1 MKLWIAGCFVVAISG
16 CGTFKTLTD
25 EEDAADDLAK
35 WESNCHSIPRAYSGM
50 VYQFCNL
57 NGPSRSGP
65 HWSAPSVALDMALS
79 GIADT
84 ILIPYT
90 GYLQYKQG
98 DIQVR
103 RKQY

>member
-1 MKLWIAGCFVVAISG
+1 MKLWIAGCFVLAISG

-25 EEDAADDLAK
+25 EEGAADNLAK
-35 WESNCHSIPRAYSGM
+35 WKSNCHSIPRAYSGA

-57 NGPSRSGP
+57 DGPPRSGP
-65 HWSAPSVALDMALS
+65 HWDAPSIALDMAIS

-90 GYLQYKQG
+90 GYLQYQQG
-98 DIQVR
+98 DIKVR

>member
-1 MKLWIAGCFVVAISG
+1 MRQWIAGFVVVAISG

-25 EEDAADDLAK
+25 EEGAADNLAK
-35 WESNCHSIPRAYSGM
+35 WKSNCHSIPRAYSGA

-57 NGPSRSGP
+57 DGPPRSGP
-65 HWSAPSVALDMALS
+65 HWDVPSIALDMAIS

-90 GYLQYKQG
+90 GYLQYQKG
-98 DIQVR
+98 DIKVR